1 MNKELIRVKESK
13 EKSDRNVDELK
24 EKLRIMI
31 RE

>member
-13 EKSDRNVDELK
+13 EKSDKNVDELK